1 MTSCDSF
8 FSATPGEPIST
19 PSYPCFPHM
28 SFLVVFEVERTP
40 CRWDIVQAPPRL
52 LSCRPKKTQS
62 QMGTQTDTK
71 AQTTWQEKK
80 KRQSWINVTAQGGWI
95 HDYHPVSL
103 PYLML
108 LSGDTKSTLYFRQ
121 PFAAVSFTAHA
132 FTNAHLIMLLVKTKC
147 YAHLFCG
154 KMGFFLLQWQ

>member
-1 MTSCDSF
+1 MILFLCDPRRADFHAILSVLPAHVF
-8 FSATPGEPIST
+8 
-19 PSYPCFPHM
+19 PCCFR
-28 SFLVVFEVERTP
+28 SRENTL
-40 CRWDIVQAPPRL
+40 
-52 LSCRPKKTQS
+52 
-62 QMGTQTDTK
+62 QMGHSPSTTKATFTQTQKNTISDGHTDGHK
-71 AQTTWQEKK
+71 STNNMTRKK

-154 KMGFFLLQWQ
+154 KVGFFLLQ